1 MKRITLIAKKVKN
14 YVNDALRE
22 RKINRAVEAA
32 IDKAEMNA
40 LEAEDRAEQILDA
53 LAEVA
58 DDDAAINSKLN
69 AFIEALNEAEN
80 WRNTK
85 SKIEVFKQRLNEEVE
100 VEK

>member
-1 MKRITLIAKKVKN
+1 MKRITLIAKKIQN

-32 IDKAEMNA
+32 IDKAEMKA
-40 LEAEDRAEQILDA
+40 LESEDRAEQVLDA

-69 AFIEALNEAEN
+69 DFIEALNEAEN

-85 SKIEVFKQRLNEEVE
+85 SKIEVFKQRLNEEVA
-100 VEK
+100 VE

>member
-40 LEAEDRAEQILDA
+40 LEAEDRAEQVLDA

-69 AFIEALNEAEN
+69 DFIKALNEAEN

-85 SKIEVFKQRLNEEVE
+85 SKIEVFKQRLNEEVT
-100 VEK
+100 VE

>member
-58 DDDAAINSKLN
+58 DDDTAINSKLN

-85 SKIEVFKQRLNEEVE
+85 SKIEVFKQRLNEEVT
-100 VEK
+100 VE

>member
-40 LEAEDRAEQILDA
+40 LEAEDRAEQVLDA

-69 AFIEALNEAEN
+69 DFIKALNEAEN

-85 SKIEVFKQRLNEEVE
+85 SKIEVFKQRLNEEITVE
-100 VEK
+100 

>member
-69 AFIEALNEAEN
+69 DFIKALNEAEN

-85 SKIEVFKQRLNEEVE
+85 SKIEVFKQRLNEEVT
-100 VEK
+100 VE

>member
-40 LEAEDRAEQILDA
+40 LEAEDRAEQVLDA

-85 SKIEVFKQRLNEEVE
+85 SKIEVFKQRLNEEVT
-100 VEK
+100 VE

>member
-40 LEAEDRAEQILDA
+40 LEAEDKAEQILDA

-69 AFIEALNEAEN
+69 DFIKALNEAEN

-85 SKIEVFKQRLNEEVE
+85 SKIEVFKQRLNEEVT
-100 VEK
+100 VE

>member
-32 IDKAEMNA
+32 IDKAEMKA
-40 LEAEDRAEQILDA
+40 LEAEDRAEQVLDA

-58 DDDAAINSKLN
+58 NDDTAINSKLN
-69 AFIEALNEAEN
+69 DFIEALNEAEN

-85 SKIEVFKQRLNEEVE
+85 SKIEVFKQRLNEEVT
-100 VEK
+100 VE

>member
-40 LEAEDRAEQILDA
+40 LDAEDRAEQVLDA

-85 SKIEVFKQRLNEEVE
+85 SKIEVFKQRLNEEVT
-100 VEK
+100 VE

>member
-32 IDKAEMNA
+32 IDKAEMKA

-69 AFIEALNEAEN
+69 DFIEALNEAEN

-85 SKIEVFKQRLNEEVE
+85 SKIEVFKQRLNEEVA
-100 VEK
+100 VE

>member
-58 DDDAAINSKLN
+58 DDDVAINSKLN
-69 AFIEALNEAEN
+69 DFIKALNEAEN

-85 SKIEVFKQRLNEEVE
+85 SKIEVFKQRLNEEVT
-100 VEK
+100 VE

>member
-14 YVNDALRE
+14 YVNDTLRE

>member
-32 IDKAEMNA
+32 IDKAEMKA
-40 LEAEDRAEQILDA
+40 LEAEDRAEQVLDA
-53 LAEVA
+53 LAKVA
-58 DDDAAINSKLN
+58 DDDIAINSKLN
-69 AFIEALNEAEN
+69 DFIEALNEAEN

-85 SKIEVFKQRLNEEVE
+85 SKIEVFKQRLNEEVT
-100 VEK
+100 VE